1 MADYQAYF
9 NGEWMPF
16 GEVTISP
23 SDRGFSVG
31 DLVFEVER
39 TFNGRPFRLK
49 EHIERLY
56 RSLTYI
62 RMDAGLSAEEMTA
75 ITEEAVERAKADH
88 PGVTDFWMRQIVT
101 RGTVDLFDPPAP
113 TVLVQ
118 VGEQGFWYADL
129 YDTGLHGVISKTRAY
144 SPQALDPK
152 IKHYSRM
159 NFVLAHQ
166 EANDVEPGAWPILLD
181 DRGFLA
187 EGNGQNVFVVTDGV
201 IRTPTDYAALQ
212 GVSRGMA
219 IDLTR
224 QLDIPLVEEDLQP
237 YDLYTAD
244 EAFWTT
250 TSMCVMPMTQVDRR
264 AIGDGKPGPMS
275 QRLLAAWSEA
285 VGVDVVGQAQQYN
298 ERDRLRKDVSRSVL
312 SNRHLFCSR
321 RTGLAE
327 WSDLTRFAMAAKS
340 TDAKFGCVDTD
351 ESLACPSAG
360 HNAHSCW
367 RRSSTWAFR
376 LIPDRCP
383 AVSIIRVDPLCVPTG
398 AQYLDRCDNTTP
410 THRMSYRSFMR
421 SSQGTSYS
429 CQKAAS
435 ATTDCPALI
444 SN

>member
-16 GEVTISP
+16 GEVMISP

-39 TFNGRPFRLK
+39 TFNGKPFRLK

-56 RSLTYI
+56 RSLTYV
-62 RMDAGLSAEEMTA
+62 RMDSGLSAEEMTG

-88 PGVTDFWMRQIVT
+88 PEVTDFWMRQIVT
-101 RGTVDLFDPPAP
+101 RGTVDLFDPPDP

-129 YDTGLHGVISKTRAY
+129 YDSGLHGVISKTRAY

-166 EANDVEPGAWPILLD
+166 EAQDVEPGAWPILLD

-187 EGNGQNVFVVTDGV
+187 EGNGQNVFIVTDGAV
-201 IRTPTDYAALQ
+201 RTPTDYAALQ

-264 AIGDGKPGPMS
+264 PIGDGKPGPMS

-285 VGVDVVGQAQQYN
+285 VGVDVVGQAQQY
-298 ERDRLRKDVSRSVL
+298 
-312 SNRHLFCSR
+312 
-321 RTGLAE
+321 
-327 WSDLTRFAMAAKS
+327 M
-340 TDAKFGCVDTD
+340 
-351 ESLACPSAG
+351 
-360 HNAHSCW
+360 
-367 RRSSTWAFR
+367 
-376 LIPDRCP
+376 
-383 AVSIIRVDPLCVPTG
+383 
-398 AQYLDRCDNTTP
+398 
-410 THRMSYRSFMR
+410 
-421 SSQGTSYS
+421 
-429 CQKAAS
+429 S
-435 ATTDCPALI
+435 ATA
-444 SN
+444 S

>member
-9 NGEWMPF
+9 NGEWMPE

-23 SDRGFSVG
+23 SDRGFTVG

-39 TFNGRPFRLK
+39 TFNGVPFRLK

-56 RSLTYI
+56 RSLTYV
-62 RMDAGLSAEEMTA
+62 RMDSGLSAEEMTA

-88 PGVTDFWMRQIVT
+88 PEVTDFWMRQIVT
-101 RGTVDLFDPPAP
+101 RGTVDLFDPPDP

-129 YDTGLHGVISKTRAY
+129 YDTGMHGVISKTRAY

-166 EANDVEPGAWPILLD
+166 EAHDVEPGSWPILLD

-187 EGNGQNVFVVTDGV
+187 EGNGQNVFIVTDGV

-219 IDLTR
+219 IDLTQ
-224 QLDIPLVEEDLQP
+224 QLDTPLVEEDLQP

-264 AIGDGKPGPMS
+264 PIGDGKPGPMS

-285 VGVDVVGQAQQYN
+285 VGIDIVGQAQG
-298 ERDRLRKDVSRSVL
+298 S
-312 SNRHLFCSR
+312 
-321 RTGLAE
+321 
-327 WSDLTRFAMAAKS
+327 M
-340 TDAKFGCVDTD
+340 
-351 ESLACPSAG
+351 
-360 HNAHSCW
+360 
-367 RRSSTWAFR
+367 
-376 LIPDRCP
+376 
-383 AVSIIRVDPLCVPTG
+383 
-398 AQYLDRCDNTTP
+398 
-410 THRMSYRSFMR
+410 
-421 SSQGTSYS
+421 
-429 CQKAAS
+429 S
-435 ATTDCPALI
+435 ATAH
-444 SN
+444 

>member
-39 TFNGRPFRLK
+39 TFNGKPFRLK

-56 RSLTYI
+56 RSLTYV
-62 RMDAGLSAEEMTA
+62 RMDAGLSAGEMTA
-75 ITEEAVERAKADH
+75 ITEEAIERAKADH
-88 PGVTDFWMRQIVT
+88 PDVTDFWMRQIVT

-187 EGNGQNVFVVTDGV
+187 EGNGQNVFVVTDGI

-224 QLDIPLVEEDLQP
+224 QLDIPLFEEDLQP

-250 TSMCVMPMTQVDRR
+250 TSMCVMPMTRVDRR
-264 AIGDGKPGPMS
+264 PIGDGKPGPMS

-285 VGVDVVGQAQQYN
+285 VGVDVVGQAQQY
-298 ERDRLRKDVSRSVL
+298 
-312 SNRHLFCSR
+312 
-321 RTGLAE
+321 
-327 WSDLTRFAMAAKS
+327 M
-340 TDAKFGCVDTD
+340 
-351 ESLACPSAG
+351 
-360 HNAHSCW
+360 
-367 RRSSTWAFR
+367 
-376 LIPDRCP
+376 
-383 AVSIIRVDPLCVPTG
+383 
-398 AQYLDRCDNTTP
+398 
-410 THRMSYRSFMR
+410 
-421 SSQGTSYS
+421 
-429 CQKAAS
+429 S
-435 ATTDCPALI
+435 ATA
-444 SN
+444 S

>member
-1 MADYQAYF
+1 MPDYQAYF
-9 NGEWMPF
+9 NGDWIPF
-16 GEVTISP
+16 SQVTISP
-23 SDRGFSVG
+23 SDRGFTVG

-39 TFNGRPFRLK
+39 TFNGKPFRLK

-56 RSLTYI
+56 RSLTYV
-62 RMDAGLSAEEMTA
+62 RMDSGLSDEEMTS

-88 PGVTDFWMRQIVT
+88 PQVNEFWMRQIVT

-129 YDTGLHGVISKTRAY
+129 YDIGMHGVIAKTRAY

-166 EANDVEPGAWPILLD
+166 EAHDVEPGAWPIIID

-187 EGNGQNVFVVTDGV
+187 EGNGQNVFIVTDGV

-212 GVSRGMA
+212 GVSRGMT

-264 AIGDGKPGPMS
+264 PIGNGKPGPMS

-285 VGVDVVGQAQQYN
+285 VGIDIVGQAQG
-298 ERDRLRKDVSRSVL
+298 DK
-312 SNRHLFCSR
+312 
-321 RTGLAE
+321 RTTA
-327 WSDLTRFAMAAKS
+327 
-340 TDAKFGCVDTD
+340 
-351 ESLACPSAG
+351 
-360 HNAHSCW
+360 
-367 RRSSTWAFR
+367 
-376 LIPDRCP
+376 
-383 AVSIIRVDPLCVPTG
+383 
-398 AQYLDRCDNTTP
+398 
-410 THRMSYRSFMR
+410 
-421 SSQGTSYS
+421 
-429 CQKAAS
+429 
-435 ATTDCPALI
+435 
-444 SN
+444 